1 MEQGLVWDGEGI
13 AAFIADPNAYLAEIT
28 GESGRSKMS
37 KQRVKNAADIV
48 AYLESVAPA
57 AE

>member
-1 MEQGLVWDGEGI
+1 
-13 AAFIADPNAYLAEIT
+13 LAEIT